1 MRPLA
6 HLDLSPAWQFWFR
19 NLLGHRQPV
28 SPLPHR
34 SSGSA
39 RCLFRGESAPPSHTS
54 GLCRYS
60 ALRCPPIFAQEE
72 YLIHDE
78 NWIAIQKC

>member
-19 NLLGHRQPV
+19 NLLCHP
-28 SPLPHR
+28 
-34 SSGSA
+34 

-54 GLCRYS
+54 SPCRYS

-72 YLIHDE
+72 YLIRDE
-78 NWIAIQKC
+78 KWIAIQKC